1 MRRIFPF
8 GLAMIFAGVAHVQA
22 QAQDNIKIPLDV
34 VQAGFKKAECSVELK
49 DEEREVAGALGGGLL
64 LVEIYCWRAA
74 YQAGSIFFI
83 VDPKAPEKA
92 RLAQFPS
99 WTGRGKRTVPD
110 LSLTSPSYDATKKV
124 VSMAHKGRGAGD
136 CGATAEW
143 RWTGKDFVLKAAWNK
158 DKCDGQPFE
167 EGKRWQVYPPKR

>member
-1 MRRIFPF
+1 MRRILPF
-8 GLAMIFAGVAHVQA
+8 GLVILFVGGA
-22 QAQDNIKIPLDV
+22 QAQDNVKIPFDV
-34 VQAGFKKAECSVELK
+34 VQAGFKKAECSIDLK
-49 DEEREVAGALGGGLL
+49 DEEREVAGALGAGLV
-64 LVEIYCWRAA
+64 LVEVYCWRAA

-99 WTGRGKRTVPD
+99 WTGRGKRSGLD
-110 LSLTSPSYDATKKV
+110 YSLGSPGYDSTKKV
-124 VSMAHKGRGAGD
+124 VSMAHKGRGVGD
-136 CGATAEW
+136 CGTAAEW

-167 EGKRWQVYPPKR
+167 EGKRWQVYPPRR

>member
-8 GLAMIFAGVAHVQA
+8 GLAMIFAGAAHVQA
-22 QAQDNIKIPLDV
+22 QAQDNIKIPLDI

-83 VDPKAPEKA
+83 VDPKAPENA

-124 VSMAHKGRGAGD
+124 VSICLLYTSPSPRD
-136 CGATAEW
+136 
-143 RWTGKDFVLKAAWNK
+143 
-158 DKCDGQPFE
+158 
-167 EGKRWQVYPPKR
+167 